1 MSFAYGPG
9 RPVLYDISFAIEPGT
24 RLGIVGASGAGKSTL
39 MSLLT
44 RFYDPTGGHIELDGT
59 DLREL
64 RLADLRRQF
73 AVVQQDPV
81 LFSATIAENIAYAR
95 PGASDA
101 ELVAAAQAANA
112 HEFIVHLPR
121 AYETQVGERGI
132 QLSGGQRQRI
142 AIARAFL
149 ADSPVLILDEP
160 TSAVDSEAEAAIVD
174 AIGRLMHGRT
184 VILITHRSSLLQ
196 SCTALLVIEN
206 GRVAHRP
213 GGDPAAAPDS

>member
-1 MSFAYGPG
+1 MGPISASFASP
-9 RPVLYDISFAIEPGT
+9 I
-24 RLGIVGASGAGKSTL
+24 
-39 MSLLT
+39 
-44 RFYDPTGGHIELDGT
+44 
-59 DLREL
+59 
-64 RLADLRRQF
+64 
-73 AVVQQDPV
+73 
-81 LFSATIAENIAYAR
+81 FSATIAENIAYAR

-121 AYETQVGERGI
+121 GYETQVGERGI

-160 TSAVDSEAEAAIVD
+160 TSAVDTEAEAAIVD

-196 SCTALLVIEN
+196 SCTAVLVIEN
-206 GRVAHRP
+206 GRVLSETTPIAPVAIPRP
-213 GGDPAAAPDS
+213 RPTPDRAQPVMSVAPVVSRRSTESHHAASGPDPKTDGLSVGGRGSRRRERDREALVSRGRPSD